1 MTDPATPKRRLWS
14 RSANRSIIVEAG
26 DVTVRVGRE
35 TQRTVRRLV
44 LGAVLKYGLPA
55 VAAGAAALAAWRC

>member
-1 MTDPATPKRRLWS
+1 MSEPPKRRLWS
-14 RSANRSIIVEAG
+14 RSPNRSIIVEAG

-44 LGAVLKYGLPA
+44 LGAVLKYGLPV
-55 VAAGAAALAAWRC
+55 VATGVAALAAWRC